1 MAGII
6 RDVLADPDIMFIV
19 VAALGLTMLTGVVA
33 MFLPDRFCGGWLSI
47 MAVVQLGLGLSLAW
61 AAHALREGPA
71 GDISY
76 ALMTF
81 LSAPVVI
88 GGLSAAFMRLGIWIF
103 SRRDRREW
111 P

>member
-6 RDVLADPDIMFIV
+6 RDMLADPDIMFIL
-19 VAALGLTMLTGVVA
+19 VAALGLTMLTGLVA

-61 AAHALREGPA
+61 AHALREGPA

-88 GGLSAAFMRLGIWIF
+88 GGLCAAFMRLGIWIF
-103 SRRDRREW
+103 SRRDGREW